1 MHLGLDKRPAALAMI
16 AGWASCNQIA
26 PFVFTALAARN
37 DVVNRHVQNFIA
49 AVLTGVI
56 ISPQDFPLTQ
66 FNPNARPL
74 DHPFQSN
81 NRRTRVF
88 FRYGMDETTAVE
100 DESRFTGHHQ
110 PERSA
115 SIADIQR
122 LKISI

>member
-1 MHLGLDKRPAALAMI
+1 MRLVKRPAALAMI
-16 AGWASCNQIA
+16 AGWASCNQVA

-37 DVVNRHVQNFIA
+37 DVVNRHVRHLIT

-56 ISPQDFPLTQ
+56 ISPHDLPLTQ
-66 FNPNARPL
+66 FNPNARPS

-88 FRYGMDETTAVE
+88 FRYGMDEATAVE
-100 DESRFTGHHQ
+100 DECRFTGHHQ

-122 LKISI
+122 LEIGV